1 MGPQPVELHGSGTT
15 NPSKAIWAA
24 IEQLTA
30 RANPEVHITY
40 RAVGSGTGQKEF
52 GGWSNTPPNTP
63 YTMFGSGDIPFS
75 KEDFDTMKAAG
86 REPLQVPF
94 VIGAVSF
101 FHSLPGLQSGLNMTS
116 CLLADIFSTRITK
129 WDHPDVAAINP
140 ELAGSAYAGQ
150 DIFVVRRELGSSSTS
165 AITEYLHLGC
175 PAKWPANKVGKTI
188 TWPSSTN
195 GAQGSDGISNFLND
209 NPGSIGYVDVGHG
222 HKKNLKEIE
231 LKNAHGVYLDSKTAD
246 LGAAME
252 EALKEGL
259 LPPSLDESVHNV
271 KLLNLRGARTWPIVG
286 VSYLYLQK
294 DLTAL
299 GQSGALLEAFV
310 EHMLSDEVQGT
321 AEAPGLI
328 SEFGFAPVPSAVMD
342 LNRRALAMMK
352 LAPGVKE
359 WTTEYADNTLVGAGA
374 LEYVMS
380 AKRQS
385 YSLYER
391 KSLKS
396 SLDDNWA
403 AMNADKATRAG
414 EAGAAKTPT
423 PVLDNA
429 ALTERVNSLEDQ
441 NVILWTALGLSIAS
455 TVASA
460 LLAVLYALKGN
471 SAGKY
476 AAQDDLATSWKESA

>member
-1 MGPQPVELHGSGTT
+1 MPRQL
-15 NPSKAIWAA
+15 NSKATGVASINS
-24 IEQLTA
+24 T
-30 RANPEVHITY
+30 IT
-40 RAVGSGTGQKEF
+40 
-52 GGWSNTPPNTP
+52 
-63 YTMFGSGDIPFS
+63 
-75 KEDFDTMKAAG
+75 G
-86 REPLQVPF
+86 RW
-94 VIGAVSF
+94 ICS
-101 FHSLPGLQSGLNMTS
+101 PG
-116 CLLADIFSTRITK
+116 ITK
-129 WDHPDVAAINP
+129 WDHPNVAAINP

-175 PAKWPANKVGKTI
+175 PVKWPANKVGKTI

-299 GQSGALLEAFV
+299 GQSGALLKAFV

-328 SEFGFAPVPSAVMD
+328 SEFGFAPVPSAVME
-342 LNRRALAMMK
+342 LNRQALAMMK

-403 AMNADKATRAG
+403 AMNADKAVGSGHQPHLCHEGQPLKHHRAYVVRKASFEHLQKG
-414 EAGAAKTPT
+414 GLILDEARACPA
-423 PVLDNA
+423 
-429 ALTERVNSLEDQ
+429 R
-441 NVILWTALGLSIAS
+441 NVQQRRNWCFQRICSFCCTM
-455 TVASA
+455 
-460 LLAVLYALKGN
+460 
-471 SAGKY
+471 
-476 AAQDDLATSWKESA
+476 